1 MKHQDQALVE
11 AGDEGEVPPLLILL
25 LEVAQVEQGRLEEA
39 LKAVG
44 LSRAKME
51 ALHQLLRA
59 GGPIPLR
66 ALAEGQRCVPS
77 NMTTLVDRLE
87 GERLV
92 RRVQDQAGLSAQAR
106 AANLEHAVMVRPGA
120 RAALAGVPCVV
131 VDDVVTTGATL
142 AECARALRAA
152 GAGPVV
158 AATVAATARRPA

>member
-59 GGPIPLR
+59 GGPTSLR

-87 GERLV
+87 GEGLV
-92 RRVQDQAGLSAQAR
+92 RRVQDPDDRRSVRAELTPLGAERTAAGVEVLTRVQEEFASSLLPSEQ
-106 AANLEHAVMVRPGA
+106 
-120 RAALAGVPCVV
+120 AALRRI
-131 VDDVVTTGATL
+131 L
-142 AECARALRAA
+142 ASLRS
-152 GAGPVV
+152 G
-158 AATVAATARRPA
+158 